1 MNASRLALGALGLAL
16 LAACSQNP
24 GPAKQDVVATVN
36 GKALSRATFEQYVIG
51 VTDRPLKDLTTEQRD
66 TLLDNMVRAAVV
78 SGEAERSG
86 LANQP
91 EVAGTLEIQRLL
103 ILDRAA
109 AQEQLKDYKP
119 SEEELRA
126 EYDLRVGRMDKQEYL
141 LAHIQVDSAAEAE
154 KLIEQL
160 GKGGNFAALARQNS
174 KDASSSAE
182 GGTLPWAGPS
192 SMPTS
197 FAAAVRELKKG
208 DTMRTPVRTDVGW
221 HVVRMIDMRDS
232 VAPPLESVREQLVQ
246 ALQEKKFTA
255 WTDALVAKAKITKT
269 P

>member
-24 GPAKQDVVATVN
+24 SPPQQDVVATVN
-36 GKALSRATFEQYVIG
+36 GKALTRATFEQYVIG
-51 VTDRPLKDLTTEQRD
+51 VTDKPMKDLTTEQRD

-78 SGEAERSG
+78 SAEAERSG
-86 LANQP
+86 LVRQP

-109 AQEQLKDYKP
+109 AQDHLKDYKP

-126 EYDLRVGRMDKQEYL
+126 EYELRVGAMDKQQYQ
-141 LAHIQVDSAAEAE
+141 LAHIQVDTSEEAA

-160 GKGGNFAALARQNS
+160 DKGGNFAALARQHS
-174 KDASSSAE
+174 RDTSSSAD
-182 GGTLPWAGPS
+182 GGMLPWSGPS
-192 SMPTS
+192 GMPLS
-197 FAAAVRELKKG
+197 FAAAVKEMKKG

-221 HVVRMIDMRDS
+221 HVIRVADVRDS

-255 WTDALVAKAKITKT
+255 WTDALVAKAKIKKT